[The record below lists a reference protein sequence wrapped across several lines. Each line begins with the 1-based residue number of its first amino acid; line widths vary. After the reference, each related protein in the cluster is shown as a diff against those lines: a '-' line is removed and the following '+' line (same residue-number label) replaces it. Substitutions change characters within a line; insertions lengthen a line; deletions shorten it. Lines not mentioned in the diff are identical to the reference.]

1 MQSPILLEDFEHK
14 VTRFLQDEVPF
25 LFIIDFDKTT
35 KQTFTFEEAAKQNIY
50 FNIRGIGN
58 DKTLTKTTAQDTNFD
73 LNPTLVSKEIYEKAF
88 TTVKHEL
95 NTGNSFLLNLTF
107 PTALDTTVD
116 LDDIYQKA
124 YAPYKLLYKDK
135 FVVFSPECYLKVKD
149 GNIFSYPM
157 KGTINSNVPN
167 AEELLLSNKK
177 ELYEHNTIVD
187 LIRNDL
193 SMIAKKVRVN
203 KFRFVDKIKKG
214 NQELLQTS
222 TEIQGELP
230 KNWKNEFA
238 SLLLKTL
245 PAGSISGAP
254 KKKTLEIISKAEI
267 SPRGFYTGIFG
278 VFDGQ
283 NIDSAVSIRFIERI
297 NGSLIYKS
305 GGGIT
310 HLSELEEEY
319 QELLEKIYVP
329 TI

>member
-1 MQSPILLEDFEHK
+1 MENFEKK
-14 VTRFLQDEVPF
+14 VTSFLQDEIPF
-25 LFIIDFDKTT
+25 FFIIDFEKKV
-35 KQTFTFEEAAKQNIY
+35 KQVYTFEEAVNENIY
-50 FNIRGIGN
+50 FNIKGLGN
-58 DKTLTKTTAQDTNFD
+58 DENLTKTSPESPNFD
-73 LNPTLVSKEIYEKAF
+73 LKPTLISKEIYEKAF

-116 LDDIYQKA
+116 LHDIYQKA
-124 YAPYKLLYKDK
+124 HAPYKLLYQDK
-135 FVVFSPECYLKVKD
+135 FVVFSPECYLKVKE

-157 KGTINSNVPN
+157 KGTINSDVPN

-203 KFRFVDKIKKG
+203 KFRFVDTIKKG
-214 NQELLQTS
+214 DQELLQTS

-230 KNWKNEFA
+230 DNWKNEFA

-267 SPRGFYTGIFG
+267 APRGFYTGIFG

-283 NIDSAVSIRFIERI
+283 QIDSAVSIRFIEKI
-297 NGSLIYKS
+297 DGNLVYKS

-310 HLSELEEEY
+310 HLSEMEDEY

-329 TI
+329 II